1 MTDARIDE
9 LHRELPF
16 LNDIED
22 ARLKGL
28 AERVWLRLWQQ
39 SGLTHLADAP
49 WFTVTREERR
59 TPTTLV
65 EHVCQ
70 VADAALSLS
79 GIARRQGGAPDRDLL
94 LTGVALIDVDKLVM
108 TDHETGKASEASQF
122 SQHTFYGAHAALSEG
137 APWAVVHIILSH
149 SKNTGVRPQTLEA
162 VIVHYAD
169 YAVFDMRNVLEGH
182 DRLAAEEKP
191 RWSRA

>member
-1 MTDARIDE
+1 MSDARKDE
-9 LHRELPF
+9 LYRELPF
-16 LNDIED
+16 LNEIGSTTFR
-22 ARLKGL
+22 ALI
-28 AERVWLRLWQQ
+28 ERVWLRLWQE
-39 SGLTHLADAP
+39 SGLARLSEAP
-49 WFTVTREERR
+49 WFTVTRAERR

-70 VADAALSLS
+70 IADAAAGLAKV
-79 GIARRQGGAPDRDLL
+79 ARRQGSQPDVDLL

-108 TDHETGKASEASQF
+108 TDHKTGEPSDASRF
-122 SQHTFYGAHAALSEG
+122 SQHTFYGAHAALEEG
-137 APWAVVHIILSH
+137 APWPVVHMILSH

-169 YAVFDMRNVLEGH
+169 YAVFDMRNMFEGR

-191 RWSRA
+191 KWSRA